1 MVQRGTMAGTA
12 EPERL
17 VLIGANIAHSR
28 SPRIHNHLFALYSL
42 PYRYDLM
49 PLDESQVVAVLE
61 KMKRGGYR
69 GANVTSPHKRAVLP
83 AIGALSP
90 EAARIGAV
98 NTIVIQD
105 GRATGHNTDAAGFA
119 DSLHG
124 HPLIA
129 APFSANVLGTGGA
142 AMAAVYALLAFP
154 TLRALTIY
162 SRDAN
167 RAADAAARWGDNRL
181 RGATPGNYSQA
192 DLLVNATPLG
202 LPASPGMPIAAAEL
216 AGTRLVYEMVY
227 SPPETSLAAAARAAA
242 IEVIGGRA
250 MFVAQALRAF
260 ELWTGIVP
268 RPDDVPGDLWGD
280 GSSLVVSG
288 Q

>member
-1 MVQRGTMAGTA
+1 MEQLGTA
-12 EPERL
+12 GRSAGPERL

-28 SPRIHNHLFALYSL
+28 SPRIHNHLFTLYSL

-49 PLDESQVVAVLE
+49 PLDESQVVAALAE
-61 KMKRGGYR
+61 MKRGGYR

-83 AIGALSP
+83 AIDALSP

-105 GRATGHNTDAAGFA
+105 GRAIGHNTDAAGFTGP
-119 DSLHG
+119 LRG
-124 HPLIA
+124 HAITA

-142 AMAAVYALLAFP
+142 AMAAVHALLAFP
-154 TLRALTIY
+154 TLRTLTIY
-162 SRDAN
+162 SRDAD
-167 RAADAAARWGDNRL
+167 RARNAAARWEDGRL
-181 RGATPGNYSQA
+181 RGAMPGSYSPA
-192 DLLVNATPLG
+192 DLLVNATPIG
-202 LPASPGMPIAAAEL
+202 LPASPGMPIAAVEL

-242 IEVIGGRA
+242 IEVIGGQA

-260 ELWTGIVP
+260 QLWTGIAP
-268 RPDDVPGDLWGD
+268 QPEDVPADLWR
-280 GSSLVVSG
+280 
-288 Q
+288 